1 MNEYSIY
8 GDIGMCLK
16 DIGSKHGSV
25 FLSVH
30 SVSRLCSLSCVV
42 WFHQSE
48 QEEEEKK
55 ETTWLFSPPPE
66 ATKILSTAVSLV
78 SQLSTFTSPAI
89 TTGYLTYPECNLASL
104 TYPECNIFYALQ
116 FAKILYH
123 VAVLQN
129 KSENSKRIQKL
140 KIITIFSEEKKL
152 EKYGGK

>member
-1 MNEYSIY
+1 
-8 GDIGMCLK
+8 MCLK

-66 ATKILSTAVSLV
+66 TTKILSTAVSLV

-89 TTGYLTYPECNLASL
+89 TAGYLTYPKCNLASL
-104 TYPECNIFYALQ
+104 TYPQCNIQYCRKRFLSDEFHFFIQ
-116 FAKILYH
+116 NYH
-123 VAVLQN
+123 
-129 KSENSKRIQKL
+129 
-140 KIITIFSEEKKL
+140 ITVKASFSQPSF
-152 EKYGGK
+152 